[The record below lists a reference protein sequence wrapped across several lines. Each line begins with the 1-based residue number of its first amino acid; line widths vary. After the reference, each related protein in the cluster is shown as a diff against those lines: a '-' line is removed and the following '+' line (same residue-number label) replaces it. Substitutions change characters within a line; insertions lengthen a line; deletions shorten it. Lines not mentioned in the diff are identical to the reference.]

1 MQASLKSKQVLP
13 LALAKTIAAAAEAEA
28 VANGLTVVIVLVD
41 DGGHLIY
48 LQRMDGTQLGSID
61 IAVAK
66 ATSAVNFKRATK
78 IFEDSLVAGR
88 QAILALPGAM
98 PVEGGIPLIRHD
110 AVIGGIGVSGA
121 RADEDGLI
129 AQAGVAVFEQLL

>member
-1 MQASLKSKQVLP
+1 MQSSLKSKQTLP
-13 LALAKTIAAAAEAEA
+13 LAVAKTIAAAAEAEA
-28 VANGLTVVIVLVD
+28 IASGLTVVIVLVD

-48 LQRMDGTQLGSID
+48 LQRMDGTQLGSTD
-61 IAVAK
+61 IAIAK
-66 ATSAVNFKRATK
+66 AASAVKFKRTTK

-98 PVEGGIPLIRHD
+98 PVEGGIPFMSCD
-110 AVIGGIGVSGA
+110 TVIGAIGVSGA

>member
-1 MQASLKSKQVLP
+1 MQSSLKSKQTLP
-13 LALAKTIAAAAEAEA
+13 LAVAKTIAAAAEAEA
-28 VANGLTVVIVLVD
+28 IANGLTVVIVLVD

-48 LQRMDGTQLGSID
+48 LQRMDGTQLGSIN

-66 ATSAVNFKRATK
+66 ATSAVNFKRTTK

-98 PVEGGIPLIRHD
+98 PVEGGIPLMSHD

-121 RADEDGLI
+121 RADEDGLV
-129 AQAGVAVFEQLL
+129 ARAGVAVFEQLL